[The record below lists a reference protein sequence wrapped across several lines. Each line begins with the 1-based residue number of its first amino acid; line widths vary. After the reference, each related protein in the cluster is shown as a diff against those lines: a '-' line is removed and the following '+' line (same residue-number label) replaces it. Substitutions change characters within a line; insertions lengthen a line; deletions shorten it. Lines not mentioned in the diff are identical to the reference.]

1 MNTNKNRFN
10 KNYFEPN
17 KFEPNGFEPNEFEQT
32 AWKKGKYVCGID
44 EVGRGCLSGPVVTCA
59 CILPQGTENKLLR
72 DSKKMTKEQRENA
85 FVWIKKNCFFSIA
98 ISDHKKIDEIN
109 IYQATKVT
117 MQKSLL
123 QLLYSVPFDT
133 NEIKFILVD
142 AMPINI
148 PLLPKTSLHH
158 FPKGETYS
166 TSIAAA
172 SIVAKVFRDDL
183 MKKLE
188 KVFPKFK
195 FGENKGYGTS
205 KHVEIIKKEST
216 TIIHRKT
223 FLKSLILQTPYVSK
237 QSDIFKNHD

>member
-1 MNTNKNRFN
+1 MNIIKNHIN

-17 KFEPNGFEPNEFEQT
+17 KFEPNEFEQT
-32 AWKKGKYVCGID
+32 AWKEGKYVCGID
-44 EVGRGCLSGPVVTCA
+44 EVGRGCLAGPVVTCA
-59 CILPQGTENKLLR
+59 CILPQKTENKLLR
-72 DSKKMTKEQRENA
+72 DSKTMTKEQREKA
-85 FVWIKKNCFFSIA
+85 FTWIKKNCFFSIA
-98 ISDHKKIDEIN
+98 ISDHKKIDKIN

-133 NEIKFILVD
+133 NNIKFILVD

-148 PLLPKTSLHH
+148 PFLPKTSLHH

-172 SIVAKVFRDDL
+172 SIVAKVFRDKL
-183 MKKLE
+183 MEKLE
-188 KVFPKFK
+188 LVFPKFK

-205 KHVEIIKKEST
+205 KHTDIIKKEKI

-223 FLKSLILQTPYVSK
+223 FLKSLILQTPYLSK
-237 QSDIFKNHD
+237 QGDIFKNNN